1 MTTYSSPGD
10 EITGTED
17 IIRISDVR
25 AREASLRPWRIALR
39 PSGEPLKTSFHTE
52 RAARLALQA
61 AVVREDEDVTDEL
74 DALKVLLNEIPQGG
88 VYRLTALP
96 VADTRFLVAD
106 RYLEQF
112 AEEESGLSQDS
123 PVYGYVDWA
132 RMSQD
137 MTADMTRIVFRD
149 SMYWIRH

>member
-1 MTTYSSPGD
+1 MTTYSSPDD

-25 AREASLRPWRIALR
+25 TREASLRPWRIASY
-39 PSGEPLKTSFHTE
+39 PSGEPLETSFHTE

-74 DALKVLLNEIPQGG
+74 DALKVLLNEIPQGD
-88 VYRLTALP
+88 VLTALRD
-96 VADTRFLVAD
+96 ARFLVSED
-106 RYLEQF
+106 YLEEF
-112 AEEESGLSQDS
+112 AEKESGLSQDS
-123 PVYGYVDWA
+123 PAYGYVDWA

-137 MTADMTRIVFRD
+137 MTADMTRVTFRD
-149 SMYWIRH
+149 SVYWIRPV